1 MRSIYFFIYVN
12 LPSADDAGMGSHR
25 SHVLLTSQKFLWS
38 LHQPTSF
45 SQSPSFQ
52 NLCSFSFNFQR
63 FWTADWLALT
73 SFWRSSIVLCL
84 LLFNIF
90 TGLFWAC
97 IVIKV
102 GRWRGRKERDGSRRF
117 NCSAEMG
124 EEAAF
129 WEMGWEER
137 LKIHSF
143 ETKLWNTNR
152 EIELEMGLEDKF
164 CRVKNTRWLSL
175 QHLNLFR
182 VLTF

>member
-1 MRSIYFFIYVN
+1 
-12 LPSADDAGMGSHR
+12 MGSHR

-90 TGLFWAC
+90 TGLFWTC

-117 NCSAEMG
+117 NRSAEIG
-124 EEAAF
+124 EEAAGGSGGMEVEDLIVLQK
-129 WEMGWEER
+129 WAKRWSSGEVEWEEC
-137 LKIHSF
+137 LKNHSY
-143 ETKLWNTNR
+143 ETQLWNTNWQTAWDTTWKTR
-152 EIELEMGLEDKF
+152 FAELRTSNDWIGN
-164 CRVKNTRWLSL
+164 VWI
-175 QHLNLFR
+175 
-182 VLTF
+182 

>member
-124 EEAAF
+124 EEVIF
-129 WEMGWEER
+129 RGGWVGGVSE
-137 LKIHSF
+137 KSQ
-143 ETKLWNTNR
+143 LWNTTLKYKLTNSLR
-152 EIELEMGLEDKF
+152 YNM
-164 CRVKNTRWLSL
+164 KNTCFAELRTPHDWIG
-175 QHLNLFR
+175 N
-182 VLTF
+182 VWI